1 MTTSIIYDTISN
13 VTKAEKLE
21 RRIRENPENT
31 ALEDLESVINRY
43 GKIVFG
49 GNHPKAVIGG
59 HVFPYKR
66 ENPVKAHYVEKI
78 LEMIDELKG
87 EDSVSEK

>member
-1 MTTSIIYDTISN
+1 M
-13 VTKAEKLE
+13 TKADKRE

-31 ALEDLESVINRY
+31 ALEDLESLIGRY

-49 GNHPKAVIGG
+49 NNHPKAVIGG

-66 ENPVKAHYVEKI
+66 ENPVKAYYVEKI
-78 LEMIDELKG
+78 LDMIDELR
-87 EDSVSEK
+87 EKESSQE